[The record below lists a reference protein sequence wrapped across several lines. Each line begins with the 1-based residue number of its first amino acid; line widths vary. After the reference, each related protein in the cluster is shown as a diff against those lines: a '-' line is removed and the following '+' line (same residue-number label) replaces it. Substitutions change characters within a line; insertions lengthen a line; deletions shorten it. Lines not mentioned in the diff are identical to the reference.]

1 LVELANKYGDKLPAD
16 MQRYLRKLGGVRDE
30 TGKWKIDLD
39 SLPDMVEVRLKL
51 TEDPGSR
58 ATRKRYEGWAK
69 QQQGWGGKAPKLTKA
84 DGGIVKP
91 MAAGGMLGRPVSGR
105 IAGIVPPNPWGIRG
119 DRRRG
124 WGGKAPKLTKADG
137 GIVKPMAAGGMLG
150 RPMSSSIADIVPPNT
165 WRIIGDRMRGDE
177 AFIPINTDPRSIKI
191 LEETARRMGFALAPL
206 AKGGLLGMASGG
218 VNKSGGAK
226 GGKKAGGSGEG
237 GLDPST
243 LAELAGNA
251 EVVSDAFEQWQ
262 ASSQN
267 LTRQGLTP
275 LQQTLDTK
283 TMSSLRNLQQ
293 QAGVNS
299 VNAVNKLAG
308 RMPPL

>member
-1 LVELANKYGDKLPAD
+1 ANKYGDKLPAD
-16 MQRYLRKLGGVRDE
+16 MQRYLRKLGGVRDQ

-51 TEDPGSR
+51 TEDRGSR
-58 ATRKRYEGWAK
+58 ATYKRYAGLAKELRGKSAQMDRIYGKGNWA
-69 QQQGWGGKAPKLTKA
+69 QGGIALKKAT
-84 DGGIVKP
+84 GGIVKP
-91 MAAGGMLGRPVSGR
+91 MAQGG
-105 IAGIVPPNPWGIRG
+105 
-119 DRRRG
+119 
-124 WGGKAPKLTKADG
+124 T
-137 GIVKPMAAGGMLG
+137 LG

-165 WRIIGDRMRGDE
+165 WRIIGDRMHGDE

-191 LEETARRMGFALAPL
+191 LEETARRMGIARAPL
-206 AKGGLLGMASGG
+206 AKGALLGMAAGG

-226 GGKKAGGSGEG
+226 GGKKAGVSGEG

-283 TMSSLRNLQQ
+283 TMSSLRNLQDRK
-293 QAGVNS
+293 S
-299 VNAVNKLAG
+299 VG
-308 RMPPL
+308 RGTP